1 MDILGTVPRLL
12 GEETSQ
18 PNAQLMPGGPPI
30 ELNPLVEKKIPSAV
44 FRLGYNQDLRN
55 QKLF

>member
-30 ELNPLVEKKIPSAV
+30 ELNPLVEKKFP
-44 FRLGYNQDLRN
+44 LQCLDLATT
-55 QKLF
+55 KT